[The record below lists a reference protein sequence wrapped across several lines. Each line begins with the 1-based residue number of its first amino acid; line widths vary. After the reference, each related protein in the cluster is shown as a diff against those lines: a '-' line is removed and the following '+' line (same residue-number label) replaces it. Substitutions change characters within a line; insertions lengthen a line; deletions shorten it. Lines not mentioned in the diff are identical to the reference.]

1 MQEKIKLS
9 VQLPRLFVSLANV
22 SEEALP
28 GEIEKLLA
36 LELVRGKAL
45 TYTRAAELLGISQA
59 DFISYLSTKGVS
71 IFGFAPDELRDEV
84 RA

>member
-1 MQEKIKLS
+1 MEEKIELTVKLPK
-9 VQLPRLFVSLANV
+9 VFASLADV

-59 DFISYLSTKGVS
+59 EFISFLSAHGVS